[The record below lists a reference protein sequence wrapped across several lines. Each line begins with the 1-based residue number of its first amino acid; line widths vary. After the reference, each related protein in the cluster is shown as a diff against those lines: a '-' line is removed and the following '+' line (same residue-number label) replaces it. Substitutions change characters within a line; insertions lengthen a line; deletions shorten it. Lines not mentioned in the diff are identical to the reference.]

1 LPKPF
6 SFGEVT
12 LDVTAGRERSPGASA
27 PETPFHILVLGDFSG
42 RANRGRDETDAR
54 IANRRAVLVDR
65 DNFEEVMARLGATIR
80 LPLGEPLFSLRFA
93 ESR

>member
-1 LPKPF
+1 MPKPF

-12 LDVTAGRERSPGASA
+12 LDVTAGRERSPGASE
-27 PETPFHILVLGDFSG
+27 PETPFRILVLGDFSG
-42 RANRGRDETDAR
+42 QANHGRDETDAR